1 MAEAEPLRILVVED
15 EAETARSLER
25 LLEKRFDASVVIAPD
40 AISAMDHLLNDSFD
54 LITLDYEMPDCDGLA
69 VLKEITEMR
78 GAPPVV
84 MITGRGDEGV
94 AAGAFRTGAVDY
106 VMKDQ
111 KLSRTLP
118 VAVGRALTETRL
130 KKAIASALGL
140 AVESD
145 DDVTASK
152 KGIERIRELIANL
165 SLPTRLSDVGVP
177 RDTLEAYIDEVMQDK
192 AMMVTPGNP
201 GREEV
206 SELVRGA
213 Y

>member
-1 MAEAEPLRILVVED
+1 MNLR
-15 EAETARSLER
+15 
-25 LLEKRFDASVVIAPD
+25 
-40 AISAMDHLLNDSFD
+40 
-54 LITLDYEMPDCDGLA
+54 Y
-69 VLKEITEMR
+69 
-78 GAPPVV
+78 
-84 MITGRGDEGV
+84 EGV
-94 AAGAFRTGAVDY
+94 PPTYR
-106 VMKDQ
+106 K
-111 KLSRTLP
+111 
-118 VAVGRALTETRL
+118 
-130 KKAIASALGL
+130 IASALGL